1 MEFSV
6 FQFLSIA
13 SYPFLWHYWEESGSE
28 YLTSPI
34 RCLYM
39 LINSPLKPSLLQG
52 KQTRVPQFLH
62 ACQMLQS
69 LDIFVSLC
77 WACFS
82 VFMSFF
88 YRASA
93 VLNREEPSSPSTC
106 WLCCSWQPGMLLAF
120 FAGLMF
126 NLLSTRTPK
135 DFSVEILWSCLPP
148 LPLLAACTG
157 VQVYSLPRAEIGIY
171 LLRLS

>member
-1 MEFSV
+1 
-6 FQFLSIA
+6 
-13 SYPFLWHYWEESGSE
+13 
-28 YLTSPI
+28 
-34 RCLYM
+34 M

-52 KQTRVPQFLH
+52 KETQVPQFLH
-62 ACQMLQS
+62 ACQMLKS

-77 WACFS
+77 WACFT

-106 WLCCSWQPGMLLAF
+106 WLCCSRQPGMLLAF

-126 NLLSTRTPK
+126 NLLSTK
-135 DFSVEILWSCLPP
+135 DPQGLLCRNSLKLFAPPSPPCSMYWCAGLFFTKGRNWHLLVEITIRF
-148 LPLLAACTG
+148 LLAHFC
-157 VQVYSLPRAEIGIY
+157 SL
-171 LLRLS
+171 